1 MLIRIYLRPNL
12 INPFFLIIW
21 TTLRQADIRILSD
34 FFDLTQKYILLI
46 LLFFGEFMAGLI
58 LFIYRLK
65 FYGKKNFIT
74 KRKDSKSSIQLI
86 QGEASIKKLDSDL
99 KIFFLIFITSYLD
112 FVEIVLCNSYL
123 PKFYN
128 LSVSIFFRFYC
139 ILTIISSLFMHF
151 LLKIKILKHQY
162 YSLIIIGICLILII
176 ITEFSFQKI
185 DQLLSYGEFMLAIF
199 YLILIHFFLALLD
212 CIEKYLYEYDYA
224 DQFKVLMIQGFLG
237 VIISPFYYIKENPL
251 IEIKQI
257 YNNNSTGMFILFIF
271 LLCMYSLLTG
281 LKNIY
286 RVTTNKLFS
295 PVAKS
300 LADYIINPFY
310 IIYYYIVKND
320 FSDKNGRNIYFF
332 LINLILALIINFW
345 GLVYNEFIILFF
357 WGLEH
362 ETHREISKRAIVK
375 EIVSEFD
382 EEDDNSIK
390 FEEEDD
396 SSIMN

>member
-58 LFIYRLK
+58 LYIYRLK

-139 ILTIISSLFMHF
+139 ILT
-151 LLKIKILKHQY
+151 
-162 YSLIIIGICLILII
+162 
-176 ITEFSFQKI
+176 T
-185 DQLLSYGEFMLAIF
+185 
-199 YLILIHFFLALLD
+199 
-212 CIEKYLYEYDYA
+212 
-224 DQFKVLMIQGFLG
+224 V
-237 VIISPFYYIKENPL
+237 
-251 IEIKQI
+251 
-257 YNNNSTGMFILFIF
+257 
-271 LLCMYSLLTG
+271 
-281 LKNIY
+281 
-286 RVTTNKLFS
+286 
-295 PVAKS
+295 
-300 LADYIINPFY
+300 
-310 IIYYYIVKND
+310 
-320 FSDKNGRNIYFF
+320 
-332 LINLILALIINFW
+332 
-345 GLVYNEFIILFF
+345 
-357 WGLEH
+357 
-362 ETHREISKRAIVK
+362 
-375 EIVSEFD
+375 
-382 EEDDNSIK
+382 
-390 FEEEDD
+390 
-396 SSIMN
+396 